1 MLPCIVRGSAY
12 RIVSVHVNTHVE
24 IVVCLSSSCTS
35 RKVSNLVE
43 KYKFGENKHN
53 RKRSRV
59 FMHTKTPSVTIQGNI
74 TAMRYRNEVIRSVLF
89 LHIRANLDMMLAR
102 DYALCY
108 ADRSTLVMVVEKT
121 CTISDGLQ
129 SVWI

>member
-1 MLPCIVRGSAY
+1 
-12 RIVSVHVNTHVE
+12 
-24 IVVCLSSSCTS
+24 
-35 RKVSNLVE
+35 
-43 KYKFGENKHN
+43 
-53 RKRSRV
+53 
-59 FMHTKTPSVTIQGNI
+59 MHTKTPSVTIQGNI

-89 LHIRANLDMMLAR
+89 LYIRANLDMMLER